1 VRSSVVPHRNAEGK
15 LVSYDGMLSDITERK
30 RAGQALADAARFP
43 AENPHPVLRIA
54 GDGTLLYANAPSASL
69 LDEWGCALGGSVPE
83 AWRERVAQ
91 ALVSA
96 KGLRVDIEHKGLM
109 LSFEIV
115 PILRAGYAN
124 LYGRDVTEQM
134 RAEKALRESERKYR
148 DVVENLNEGL
158 WAIDQEGRTTYVN
171 RRMAEMLGYTEQEM
185 IGRHLFS
192 FMDEASV
199 ESCRQHLARRQQG
212 IREVHT
218 FELLRKDGARVWT
231 QLSTGP
237 VLDPQGAYAGAI
249 AGVID
254 ITDLHRA
261 EQNYRALFENMVDG
275 FALHEIICD
284 SEGRPVDYR
293 FLAVNPTFERLTGLK
308 AADIVGKTVREV
320 LPGIEPSWI
329 ETYGRVA
336 LTGETAHFERYSGEL
351 GKHFEVEA
359 YPFGERRFAAVF
371 VDISDRKH
379 VEAERAITL
388 DLLRLIGSQNDLH
401 GLMREVTRLLREWSE
416 CDAVGIR
423 LREGDDFP
431 YFETRGFPAEFV
443 QAESQLCARDAQG
456 YPMRD
461 SAGNPVLECMCG
473 NVLCGRF
480 DPAKPFFT
488 ANGSFW
494 SNCTTDLLATT
505 TEGDRQTRT
514 RNRCNAE
521 GYESVAL
528 IALRAGNATL
538 GLLQL
543 NDRQKGRFTPE
554 RIALL
559 ERLATSL
566 GVAIAHRHA
575 QAEVLKREE
584 RFRDLAEMLPETIYE
599 TDLSGHLTFVNRQAF
614 EMFGYTPADISAGL
628 DCLDMLIPAD
638 RPRGAAGMQKVM
650 QGVADRGTEY
660 TAIRKDGSTFPI
672 LIFSAAV
679 QREGKPAGL
688 RGIIVDIGQLKEAE
702 RHLLAYQG
710 ELQSLASE
718 LTIAEERERRRL
730 AAFLHDDLGQSLA
743 MAKLKLQETRQAA
756 PGGAWTLLLAQAN
769 DLLAR
774 VILDTR
780 ALTMDLSP
788 PILYELGLEPALEW
802 LAERASGQGGIEAAF
817 EDDGQPKPVS
827 DEARV
832 FLFRAVRELL
842 ANVAKHAQARRVRV
856 AVARAGGFL
865 RITVEDDGVGFDA
878 RDQGARLQRGA
889 FGLFNVRERIG
900 HLGGAFEI
908 ASKLG
913 QGTRVVLTAPLLQ

>member
-1 VRSSVVPHRNAEGK
+1 
-15 LVSYDGMLSDITERK
+15 
-30 RAGQALADAARFP
+30 
-43 AENPHPVLRIA
+43 
-54 GDGTLLYANAPSASL
+54 
-69 LDEWGCALGGSVPE
+69 
-83 AWRERVAQ
+83 
-91 ALVSA
+91 
-96 KGLRVDIEHKGLM
+96 
-109 LSFEIV
+109 
-115 PILRAGYAN
+115 
-124 LYGRDVTEQM
+124 
-134 RAEKALRESERKYR
+134 
-148 DVVENLNEGL
+148 
-158 WAIDQEGRTTYVN
+158 
-171 RRMAEMLGYTEQEM
+171 
-185 IGRHLFS
+185 
-192 FMDEASV
+192 
-199 ESCRQHLARRQQG
+199 
-212 IREVHT
+212 
-218 FELLRKDGARVWT
+218 
-231 QLSTGP
+231 
-237 VLDPQGAYAGAI
+237 
-249 AGVID
+249 
-254 ITDLHRA
+254 
-261 EQNYRALFENMVDG
+261 
-275 FALHEIICD
+275 
-284 SEGRPVDYR
+284 
-293 FLAVNPTFERLTGLK
+293 
-308 AADIVGKTVREV
+308 
-320 LPGIEPSWI
+320 
-329 ETYGRVA
+329 
-336 LTGETAHFERYSGEL
+336 
-351 GKHFEVEA
+351 
-359 YPFGERRFAAVF
+359 
-371 VDISDRKH
+371 
-379 VEAERAITL
+379 
-388 DLLRLIGSQNDLH
+388 
-401 GLMREVTRLLREWSE
+401 
-416 CDAVGIR
+416 
-423 LREGDDFP
+423 
-431 YFETRGFPAEFV
+431 
-443 QAESQLCARDAQG
+443 
-456 YPMRD
+456 
-461 SAGNPVLECMCG
+461 
-473 NVLCGRF
+473 
-480 DPAKPFFT
+480 
-488 ANGSFW
+488 
-494 SNCTTDLLATT
+494 
-505 TEGDRQTRT
+505 
-514 RNRCNAE
+514 
-521 GYESVAL
+521 
-528 IALRAGNATL
+528 
-538 GLLQL
+538 L

-865 RITVEDDGVGFDA
+865 RITVEDDGVGLDA